1 MRTFYG
7 KRVLITG
14 DSHVDWSPF
23 GVQLEAR
30 LREAGA
36 TVVRLGIGASS
47 ARSWTRG
54 EPVCRT
60 LGGERRCLTVADLRA
75 QGPYDLA
82 IIALGT
88 NDAANAH
95 AEGANLAQAALVTA
109 SRLRQHAQ
117 AIGAPETWIVGPP
130 RMGRTSGHYTDQTM
144 APVAEA
150 CASAFQEGAIQF
162 VDSRAVPKTDGD
174 GVHVG
179 RRGGEAWSAYV
190 VQQIQSSGAR
200 AINRAAGDWIPVAL
214 VALGGL
220 SLAAFIRRVTE

>member
-1 MRTFYG
+1 
-7 KRVLITG
+7 
-14 DSHVDWSPF
+14 
-23 GVQLEAR
+23 
-30 LREAGA
+30 
-36 TVVRLGIGASS
+36 
-47 ARSWTRG
+47 
-54 EPVCRT
+54 
-60 LGGERRCLTVADLRA
+60 
-75 QGPYDLA
+75 
-82 IIALGT
+82 
-88 NDAANAH
+88 
-95 AEGANLAQAALVTA
+95 
-109 SRLRQHAQ
+109 
-117 AIGAPETWIVGPP
+117 
-130 RMGRTSGHYTDQTM
+130 M